1 MRCVRLLT
9 AQFQG
14 RVGGWN
20 AGYPS
25 GHHAHTYLAQVC
37 SGLSA
42 RTHRFPIAVR
52 RKRRCAQSVIP
63 TNMVRPFW
71 PAILIMYIYIHP
83 RMCVHMVAR
92 LVCALQGAACVSSVT
107 SDRGRADDVRGSF
120 HRLRLVYPEP
130 IRNHNIHPGRGAQ
143 GELGR
148 RDGEMEGER
157 TRMYVCMCIH
167 SSLLALPFL

>member
-1 MRCVRLLT
+1 
-9 AQFQG
+9 
-14 RVGGWN
+14 
-20 AGYPS
+20 
-25 GHHAHTYLAQVC
+25 
-37 SGLSA
+37 
-42 RTHRFPIAVR
+42 
-52 RKRRCAQSVIP
+52 
-63 TNMVRPFW
+63 
-71 PAILIMYIYIHP
+71 
-83 RMCVHMVAR
+83 MCVHMVAR

-157 TRMYVCMCIH
+157 TRIYVCMYVYT
-167 SSLLALPFL
+167 

>member
-1 MRCVRLLT
+1 MECWISIW
-9 AQFQG
+9 A
-14 RVGGWN
+14 
-20 AGYPS
+20 S
-25 GHHAHTYLAQVC
+25 CTYLPSPSLFGA
-37 SGLSA
+37 LS
-42 RTHRFPIAVR
+42 THAPLSDRSSEEKTVRAV
-52 RKRRCAQSVIP
+52 SD
-63 TNMVRPFW
+63 TNQHGS
-71 PAILIMYIYIHP
+71 AILASHLDHVYIYIHP